1 MKIIQLL
8 SLLLISFTIISWQ
21 GKRKETGDPAR
32 KAWMGA
38 YGSFSSRG
46 MKVDSVGSNSTLHDI
61 GLMAGDTIVKLNDVA
76 ITNADVY
83 NSKAAEIRT
92 NEPVTVVYKRGNKLT
107 ERKGIGKMRPF
118 EQNPLM
124 DVVYGWTTMGECSL
138 RTVVRR
144 PFGMR
149 NTLPAI
155 LLIPGY
161 NCGSVE
167 NYGQGGYGRL
177 IETWIKA
184 GFVVVTIEKSGMGDS
199 YGCVPCIDA
208 DLGTDI
214 RVFEAGYKYME
225 SLNYVDKRNL
235 FIWGHSMG
243 GIIAPLVAQNNK
255 PRGVIAYATVYRP
268 WSEFLLEMHRIQW
281 PLDGKSYAET
291 EDRLRLMQKVYYEFF
306 RYKRSPRQL
315 YQSAEFRDIVA
326 SEMEY
331 EPGKTD
337 MWGRH
342 WRFWQQLD
350 SIDLAR
356 SWEAVNAPVLSIF
369 GGADYIA
376 CSELEHKLIVNT
388 VNSTHPGKATH
399 INIPDLDHLLTS
411 NPNHDSAHKNFM
423 NAAYKKDHFHQ
434 GFADT
439 TVWWM
444 KEQMVH

>member
-1 MKIIQLL
+1 MKPLRILC
-8 SLLLISFTIISWQ
+8 LLLICLVSISWQ
-21 GKRKETGDPAR
+21 GRDKKIGDPPR
-32 KAWMGA
+32 KAWMGI
-38 YGSFSSRG
+38 YGSFSARG
-46 MKVDSVGSNSTLHDI
+46 MKVDSVAKYSTLHDL
-61 GLMAGDTIVKLNDVA
+61 GVMPGDTVVKLNDIA
-76 ITNADVY
+76 IIDADAY
-83 NSKAAEIRT
+83 NNTATEIRT
-92 NEPVTVVYKRGNKLT
+92 NDPVAVVYKRGNKET

-124 DVVYGWTTMGECSL
+124 EVVYDWTSIGECSL
-138 RTVVRR
+138 RVVVRR
-144 PFGMR
+144 PFGVT
-149 NTLPAI
+149 NTLPAV
-155 LLIPGY
+155 LMIPGY
-161 NCGSVE
+161 NCSSVE
-167 NYGQGGYGRL
+167 NYALGSYGRL

-199 YGCVPCIDA
+199 YGCVPCKET
-208 DLGTDI
+208 DLSTDI
-214 RVFEAGYKYME
+214 KVFEAGYKYME
-225 SLNYVDKRNL
+225 TLRYVDKRNL

-281 PLDGKSYAET
+281 PLEGKSYAET
-291 EDRLRLMQKVYYEFF
+291 EDKLRLMQKVYYEFF

-331 EPGKTD
+331 KPGKND

-350 SIDLAR
+350 SLDLAR
-356 SWEAVNAPVLSIF
+356 SWEAINAPVLSIF
-369 GGADYIA
+369 GGADHVA

-388 VNSTHPGKATH
+388 VNSTHPGKAMH
-399 INIPDLDHLLTS
+399 INIPDLDHLLTI

-444 KEQMVH
+444 KEQMVR